1 MARGT
6 NQIKQEMR
14 AAYEAGDTDTA
25 YKLLEEYKQ
34 REAAFQ
40 QARANDPTD
49 RVDPTEG
56 MSGIEKFG
64 TGMASGLINVGRR
77 AGQLLTPKAYE
88 EKLGVSD
95 KDIEEQ
101 SRTDAPLASTLPGAV
116 GRFVTEAALTAPV
129 GGAAGKGVLKAAQLL
144 RGGREAGL
152 LTKAAG
158 LAAEGAAG
166 GELTSGNAGEGA
178 MWNLGI
184 GGVLGGAKRLIQGS
198 KNITPE
204 AGRLLDE
211 GVDLTPGQMNPRGA
225 VAQLEQGA
233 ERVPYLGAYVQDA
246 RRKLVPS
253 ASRRLFEKEFGTAVP
268 EGAGFDD
275 MLRTVNKKLGGQYDD
290 VRAAAGNVQAG
301 GGNRLQQEW
310 AQAVNS
316 PSLLVSPE
324 ARQASGRWLA
334 GQLDALKLKGNSG
347 ITAEDLLTIR
357 SRIRD
362 EVRKA
367 HKSGQGAA
375 IERAEVLELA
385 EDAIT
390 KQVNAAL
397 PAPAQ
402 KLLQE
407 TDALY
412 AKYKPLEQAGF
423 QAAARAGGEPTV
435 GQLVGALKQQA
446 GQSRWAGRGGGRN
459 QQFLEDVRD
468 AAETTLRPT
477 GASLPSTVVAGGL
490 LPLIGAGMTKTGK
503 RLYSGRTAAQRAAQR
518 AHRAASATPGVRELI
533 EILRRGSAGALA
545 DHTGEG

>member
-1 MARGT
+1 MARGLDH
-6 NQIKQEMR
+6 IKQEIR
-14 AAYEAGDTDTA
+14 AA
-25 YKLLEEYKQ
+25 
-34 REAAFQ
+34 
-40 QARANDPTD
+40 ARAGNAEAVRPLLTEF
-49 RVDPTEG
+49 REKMKSAERSRSNAAEQYSATEG

-64 TGMASGLINVGRR
+64 TGMASGLVNVGRR
-77 AGQLLTPKAYE
+77 AGQILTPKSYE

-95 KDIEEQ
+95 KDIQNQ
-101 SRTDAPLASTLPGAV
+101 SETDAALAGTLPGGV

-129 GGAAGKGVLKAAQLL
+129 GGAAGTAVRGLGNAARLA
-144 RGGREAGL
+144 RTGRV
-152 LTKAAG
+152 AG
-158 LAAEGAAG
+158 LAAEGAVG
-166 GELTSGNAGEGA
+166 GELTAGNAGEGA
-178 MWNLGI
+178 AWNLGI
-184 GGVLGGAKRLIQGS
+184 AGGLGAAKRLAQGS

-204 AGRLLDE
+204 ARRLTDA

-233 ERVPYLGAYVQDA
+233 ERLPVVGAYVQDA

-253 ASRRLFEKEFGTAVP
+253 ATRKLFEKELGTAVP
-268 EGAGFDD
+268 ADAGFDD
-275 MLRTVNKKLGGQYDD
+275 MLRSTNTKLSGMYDN
-290 VRAAAGNVQAG
+290 VRAQAGDVKVG
-301 GGNRLQQEW
+301 GGNQLQQEW
-310 AQAVNS
+310 SQAVNS

-334 GQLDALKLKGNSG
+334 GQLDALKARGNGVS
-347 ITAEDLLTIR
+347 AEDLLEIR
-357 SRIRD
+357 SRIRT

-375 IERAEVLELA
+375 LERAEVLELA

-390 KQVNAAL
+390 TQVNNAL
-397 PAPAQ
+397 PPQAQ

-423 QAAARAGGEPTV
+423 QSAARAGGEPTV

-477 GASLPSTVVAGGL
+477 GASLPATAASGLL
-490 LPLIGAGMTKTGK
+490 LPLTSLGMTKTGK
-503 RLYSGRTAAQRAAQR
+503 KLYSGRTAPQRGAQKAIKAAQQ
-518 AHRAASATPGVRELI
+518 TPGVRALV

-545 DHTGEG
+545 DHNGER

>member
-1 MARGT
+1 MARGF
-6 NQIKQEMR
+6 NQIKADIK
-14 AAYEAGDTDTA
+14 AAARSGD
-25 YKLLEEYKQ
+25 
-34 REAAFQ
+34 EAAVRPLLAEFRDHMKSAQ
-40 QARANDPTD
+40 RSQEAAGHEYSA
-49 RVDPTEG
+49 TEG
-56 MSGIEKFG
+56 MSGLEKFG
-64 TGMASGLINVGRR
+64 AGAVSGIANVGRR
-77 AGQLLTPKAYE
+77 AGQLLTPKSQEAR
-88 EKLGVSD
+88 LGVSD
-95 KDIEEQ
+95 QDIENQ
-101 SRTDAPLASTLPGAV
+101 AGTDQELAGTGAGGV
-116 GRFVTEAALTAPV
+116 GRFVSEAALTAPV
-129 GGAAGKGVLKAAQLL
+129 GGAAGSAVKGILKAAKLA
-144 RGGREAGL
+144 RTGRV
-152 LTKAAG
+152 AG

-178 MWNLGI
+178 AWNLGL

-204 AGRLLDE
+204 ARRLLDE
-211 GVDLTPGQMNPRGA
+211 GVELTPGQMNPRGA

-253 ASRRLFEKEFGTAVP
+253 ATRKLFEKEFGQAVP

-275 MLRTVNKKLGGQYDD
+275 MLRTANKKLGDKYDQ
-290 VRAAAGNVQAG
+290 VRAQASGVKAG
-301 GGNRLQQEW
+301 GGNQLQQEW
-310 AQAVNS
+310 QQAVKS

-324 ARQASGRWLA
+324 ARSASGRWLA
-334 GQLDALKLKGNSG
+334 GQLDALKIRGGG

-367 HKSGQGAA
+367 HKNGQGAA
-375 IERAEVLELA
+375 MERAEVLDLA

-397 PAPAQ
+397 PKHAQ
-402 KLLQE
+402 QLLQE

-412 AKYKPLEQAGF
+412 ARYKPLEQAGF

-435 GQLVGALKQQA
+435 GQLVGALKQNA
-446 GQSRWAGRGGGRN
+446 GQSRWAGRGAGRN

-490 LPLIGAGMTKTGK
+490 LPLIGLGMTKAGK

-518 AHRAASATPGVRELI
+518 AHTAATTTPGVRELVD
-533 EILRRGSAGALA
+533 ILRRGSAGPLA
-545 DHTGEG
+545 DHTGER

>member
-1 MARGT
+1 MDRGI
-6 NQIKQEMR
+6 NQVKADIR
-14 AAYEAGDTDTA
+14 AAAKAGDA
-25 YKLLEEYKQ
+25 
-34 REAAFQ
+34 EALRPLIAEFRTRIKTLDESRKI
-40 QARANDPTD
+40 AMEPVSA
-49 RVDPTEG
+49 TEG
-56 MSGIEKFG
+56 MSGIEKLG
-64 TGMASGLINVGRR
+64 TGAASGLTNVARR
-77 AGQLLTPKAYE
+77 AGQILTPKAYE

-101 SRTDAPLASTLPGAV
+101 SHTDSELAGTLPGGV

-129 GGAAGKGVLKAAQLL
+129 GGGAGAGVK
-144 RGGREAGL
+144 GL
-152 LTKAAG
+152 LGAVKLARTGKLAG
-158 LAAEGAAG
+158 LAAEGAVG

-178 MWNLGI
+178 AWNVGLA
-184 GGVLGGAKRLIQGS
+184 GVLGGAKRAIQGS

-204 AGRLLDE
+204 ARRLIAE

-225 VAQLEQGA
+225 VSQLEQGA
-233 ERVPYLGAYVQDA
+233 ERLPGLGAFVQDH

-253 ASRRLFEKEFGTAVP
+253 AMRRLFEKEFGQAVP

-275 MLRTVNKKLGGQYDD
+275 MVRTTNKRLGDQYDQI
-290 VRAAAGNVQAG
+290 RAAAGRVRAG
-301 GGNRLQQEW
+301 GGNQLEQEW

-316 PSLLVSPE
+316 PNLLVSPE
-324 ARQASGRWLA
+324 ARQATGRWLA
-334 GQLDALKLKGNSG
+334 GQLDALKIKGNGG

-357 SRIRD
+357 SKIRD

-375 IERAEVLELA
+375 LERADVLDLA

-402 KLLQE
+402 QLLQE

-412 AKYKPLEQAGF
+412 ARFKPLEQAGF
-423 QAAARAGGEPTV
+423 QAAARAGGEPSIP
-435 GQLVGALKQQA
+435 QLVGALKQQA
-446 GQSRWAGRGGGRN
+446 GQSRWSGRGAGRN

-477 GASLPSTVVAGGL
+477 GASLLPTVASGGL
-490 LPLIGAGMTKTGK
+490 LPLIGLGMTKTGK
-503 RLYSGRTAAQRAAQR
+503 RLYSGRTGAQRAGQA
-518 AHRAASATPGVRELI
+518 AHRALANTPGARALV
-533 EILRRGSAGALA
+533 EILRRGSAGPLT
-545 DHTGEG
+545 DRPTRREKVNG

>member
-1 MARGT
+1 MARGY
-6 NQIKQEMR
+6 NQIKQEIK
-14 AAYEAGDTDTA
+14 AAAKAGDTA
-25 YKLLEEYKQ
+25 ALRPLLAEFRARMKLSQETQ
-34 REAAFQ
+34 AAI
-40 QARANDPTD
+40 AAERP
-49 RVDPTEG
+49 DPTEG

-64 TGMASGLINVGRR
+64 VGMASGLVNVGRR

-129 GGAAGKGVLKAAQLL
+129 GGAAGAGAKGLFNAAKLA
-144 RGGREAGL
+144 RTGRV
-152 LTKAAG
+152 AG
-158 LAAEGAAG
+158 LAAEGAVG
-166 GELTSGNAGEGA
+166 GELTAGNAGEGA
-178 MWNLGI
+178 AWNLGI
-184 GGVLGGAKRLIQGS
+184 GGALGAAKRLMQGS

-204 AGRLLDE
+204 ARRLLDE
-211 GVDLTPGQMNPRGA
+211 GVDMTPGQMNPRGTIS
-225 VAQLEQGA
+225 QLEQGA
-233 ERVPYLGAYVQDA
+233 ERVPFIGSFVQDT
-246 RRKLVPS
+246 RHKLIPS
-253 ASRRLFEKEFGTAVP
+253 AMRKLFEKEFGGTIP
-268 EGAGFDD
+268 ETAGFDD
-275 MLRTVNKKLGGQYDD
+275 MVRATNKYLGDRYDQ
-290 VRAAAGNVQAG
+290 VRAAAGGVRAG
-301 GGNRLQQEW
+301 GGNQLQQEW
-310 AQAVNS
+310 ARAVNS

-324 ARQASGRWLA
+324 ARQATGRWLA
-334 GQLDALKLKGNSG
+334 GQLDALKIKGNAG
-347 ITAEDLLTIR
+347 ITAEDLLAIR

-375 IERAEVLELA
+375 IERAEVLDLA
-385 EDAIT
+385 EEAIT

-397 PAPAQ
+397 PPPAQ
-402 KLLQE
+402 QLLQE

-446 GQSRWAGRGGGRN
+446 GQSRWTGRGGGRN

-477 GASLPSTVVAGGL
+477 GAALPYMAAGGAL
-490 LPLIGAGMTKTGK
+490 SPLVALGMTKTGK
-503 RLYSGRTAAQRAAQR
+503 RLYSGRTTAQRAAQR
-518 AHRAASATPGVRELI
+518 AHKAASATPGVRELV

>member
-1 MARGT
+1 MARGQW
-6 NQIKQEMR
+6 QIKEEIR
-14 AAYEAGDTDTA
+14 AAYEAGDKETA
-25 YKLLEEYKQ
+25 YKLLDEYKQ
-34 REAAFQ
+34 RDAAFR

-64 TGMASGLINVGRR
+64 TGMASGLVNVGRR

-88 EKLGVSD
+88 ERLGVSD
-95 KDIEEQ
+95 ADIEEQ
-101 SRTDAPLASTLPGAV
+101 SRNDAPLASTLPGAV

-166 GELTSGNAGEGA
+166 GELTAGNAGEGA
-178 MWNLGI
+178 AWSLG
-184 GGVLGGAKRLIQGS
+184 LGGAGGALKRLVGGS
-198 KNITPE
+198 KNVTPE
-204 AGRLLDE
+204 ARRLLDE

-233 ERVPYLGAYVQDA
+233 ERLPGLGAFVQDH
-246 RRKLVPS
+246 RRKLIPS
-253 ASRRLFEKEFGTAVP
+253 AMRKLFEKEFGDAVP
-268 EGAGFDD
+268 EGAGFDE
-275 MLRTVNKKLGGQYDD
+275 LVRETNKKLGAKYDE
-290 VRAAAGNVQAG
+290 VRAAAGGVKAG
-301 GGNRLQQEW
+301 GGNQLQQEW
-310 AQAVNS
+310 SRAVNS
-316 PSLLVSPE
+316 PDLLVSPE

-334 GQLDALKLKGNSG
+334 GQLDALKTRGNAVS
-347 ITAEDLLTIR
+347 AEDLLTIR

-367 HKSGQGAA
+367 HKTGQGPAV
-375 IERAEVLELA
+375 ERAEVLELA
-385 EDAIT
+385 EEAIT

-412 AKYKPLEQAGF
+412 AKYKPLEKAGF
-423 QAAARAGGEPTV
+423 QAASRAGGEPTV

-477 GASLPSTVVAGGL
+477 GASLPATVVSGGL
-490 LPLIGAGMTKTGK
+490 MPLIGLGMTKTGK
-503 RLYSGRTAAQRAAQR
+503 RLYSGRTGAQRAAQR
-518 AHRAASATPGVRELI
+518 AAGAAKATPGVRELV

-545 DHTGEG
+545 DHTGDR

>member
-1 MARGT
+1 MAVRSF
-6 NQIKQEMR
+6 NEIKADIK
-14 AAYEAGDTDTA
+14 AAAKSGNAEAVRPLIAEFRDRMKTAARSQAAGDAEQYSATD
-25 YKLLEEYKQ
+25 
-34 REAAFQ
+34 
-40 QARANDPTD
+40 D
-49 RVDPTEG
+49 
-56 MSGIEKFG
+56 MSGIEKLG
-64 TGMASGLINVGRR
+64 VGAASGLVNVARR
-77 AGQLLTPKAYE
+77 AGQILTPKAYE
-88 EKLGVSD
+88 EKFGVSD
-95 KDIEEQ
+95 KDIENQ
-101 SRTDAPLASTLPGAV
+101 AGTDREIASTLPGAV
-116 GRFVTEAALTAPV
+116 GRFVSEAALTAPV
-129 GGAAGKGVLKAAQLL
+129 GGAAGAAVKGLGNAVKLA
-144 RGGREAGL
+144 RTGRL
-152 LTKAAG
+152 AG

-178 MWNLGI
+178 AWNLG
-184 GGVLGGAKRLIQGS
+184 LGGALGAAKRLAQGS
-198 KNITPE
+198 KNVTPE
-204 AGRLLDE
+204 ARRLLDE

-233 ERVPYLGAYVQDA
+233 ERVPYVGAFVQEH

-253 ASRRLFEKEFGTAVP
+253 AARKLFEKEFGDVMP

-275 MLRTVNKKLGGQYDD
+275 MLRATNKKLGAKYDE
-290 VRAAAGNVQAG
+290 VRAAAGGVKVG
-301 GGNRLQQEW
+301 GGNQLQQEW
-310 AQAVNS
+310 SQAVNS
-316 PSLLVSPE
+316 PNLLVSPE

-334 GQLDALKLKGNSG
+334 GQLDALKLRGNGVS
-347 ITAEDLLTIR
+347 AEDLLHIR

-375 IERAEVLELA
+375 LERAEVLDLA
-385 EDAIT
+385 EEAIT
-390 KQVNAAL
+390 KQVNNAL
-397 PAPAQ
+397 PQGAQ

-490 LPLIGAGMTKTGK
+490 MPLIGLGMTKTGK
-503 RLYSGRTAAQRAAQR
+503 RLYSGRTGVQRAAQR
-518 AHRAASATPGVRELI
+518 AHGAAANTPGVRALV

-545 DHTGEG
+545 DHTGDR